1 MRLLL
6 PIVVSGLLIAAGMGC
21 HRAQPPL
28 PAPRVLRSP
37 QAIDDSGRWRA
48 EEIGAPIGD
57 YPWIAHVTTCDL
69 DQDGLVDV
77 LACDCRNQE
86 IIWFRQATRGH
97 FVPIVIASGIQAPVH
112 VTPVPG
118 GIYGSGHTDL
128 IISAMGEVFPDND
141 RIGTIYILENDGR
154 EHFKVHV
161 IADHIARVTDVQ
173 AGDLAGHGQKD
184 LAVGCFG
191 YDQGEISWMENK
203 GGWKFETHKLLDLS
217 GTINV
222 CIADFCGHHAND
234 IAAVVSQ
241 QWEEIYL
248 FQNDGRGNF
257 TPKILWGSTNQ
268 DYGSSGISACDLNGD
283 GRPDILY
290 TNGDAFGPASIAG
303 PRPWHGLQWLENRG
317 DGHFTY
323 HRIADLPGAYSPVGV
338 DLAGT
343 GAMGVLVVS
352 AFSNGISREPTN
364 PSVVWY
370 QNDGHQHF
378 TPHILAYSPKDQIT
392 AAVGDLDGTGKPV
405 IVTGGFYA
413 FPPYDHM
420 GRVTIWRPRL
430 REASPEQSSAADVAT
445 EGGGARLPAE
455 LEDRISRLESERSRG
470 EGGIAVVAELSRL
483 YHANGL
489 YAEAGMCYD
498 RLMREDARNPRWF
511 YRDAM
516 IISGFGRLED
526 ALPLF
531 RRTVKLAPTYVPA
544 WIRIGDAELKL
555 NHASDAATAYDRA
568 VTLDPGNAYALV
580 GLARLDMDAGRW
592 ESARAKL
599 EACVVRSQGRVG
611 YDLLPVVFEKLG
623 QQEAANRILAP
634 YKAAGLYQDMN
645 DPWLAELTEDCYDA
659 YRVSLASGETFY
671 RGDVGGAIRLAQRA
685 LALAPNDALVHYQL
699 GFYFRE
705 AKRYDEAIAELRR
718 SAELRPELGDSWQN
732 WAAILRQQGDLAGA
746 TTVLETGLRHA
757 VSAAGLHL
765 EYGRLLVQE
774 DRLPEAIAQFEA
786 SVRLRPPEDAA
797 PYVELGEACLKLGR
811 TEDGIRWMAAGL
823 QVEPDHPAIL
833 ATIALYEIKTGDP
846 ASAKDWLNRA
856 RAQPRIGADHIQ
868 ALENAYTERFG
879 TLP

>member
-1 MRLLL
+1 MHRFRLAFL
-6 PIVVSGLLIAAGMGC
+6 AALMIGVAAGC
-21 HRAQPPL
+21 HRAGPPA
-28 PAPRVLRSP
+28 APRIAPTP
-37 QAIDDSGRWRA
+37 QAVDDTGRWRA

-77 LACDCRNQE
+77 LACDCRNQQ
-86 IIWFRQATRGH
+86 IVWFRQVSRGR
-97 FVPIVIASGIQAPVH
+97 FVPIVIASGIAAPVH

-141 RIGTIYILENDGR
+141 RIGSIYILENDGR
-154 EHFKVHV
+154 QHFTVHV

-191 YDQGEISWMENK
+191 YDQGEIFWLENK
-203 GGWKFETHKLLDLS
+203 GNWQFETHKLLDLS

-290 TNGDAFGPASIAG
+290 TNGDGFGPATVAG

-338 DLAGT
+338 DLDGS
-343 GAMGVLVVS
+343 GAMGILVVS
-352 AFSNGISREPTN
+352 AFSNGISHDLQN

-370 QNDGHQHF
+370 KNDGQMHF
-378 TPHILAYSPKDQIT
+378 TPHILAYAPKDQIT
-392 AAVGDLDGTGKPV
+392 AAVGDLDGTGRPV
-405 IVTGGFYA
+405 VVTGGFYA
-413 FPPYDHM
+413 FPPYEHM
-420 GRVTIWRPRL
+420 GRVTIWRPR
-430 REASPEQSSAADVAT
+430 AA
-445 EGGGARLPAE
+445 
-455 LEDRISRLESERSRG
+455 G
-470 EGGIAVVAELSRL
+470 EGGESGNVAASAENPELAARIARLEAAQASGTGGAAAVAELSRL

-498 RLMREDARNPRWF
+498 RLMREDSKNPRWF

-516 IISGFGRLED
+516 IVSGYGRLDD

-531 RRTVKLAPTYVPA
+531 REAVKLAPDYAPA

-555 NHASDAATAYDRA
+555 NRPEDAATAYNRA
-568 VTLDPGNAYALV
+568 LALEPNNAYALL

-592 ESARAKL
+592 EAARAKL
-599 EACVVRSQGRVG
+599 ETCISQSHWVVG
-611 YDLLPVVFEKLG
+611 YDLLPTVYEKLG
-623 QQEAANRILAP
+623 RTGDADRIRGRA
-634 YKAAGLYQDMN
+634 KAAGTYQDMY
-645 DPWLAELTEDCYDA
+645 DPWLAELLTDCYDS
-659 YRVSLASGETFY
+659 YRVSLASGETLY
-671 RGDVGGAIRLAQRA
+671 RGDSEGAIRLARRA
-685 LALAPNDALVHYQL
+685 VALAPNDPLVHYQL
-699 GFYFRE
+699 GDYLRD
-705 AKRYDEAIAELRR
+705 AKRTDEAIGELRR
-718 SAELRPELGDSWQN
+718 AAELRPDLGDAWQD
-732 WAAILRQQGDLAGA
+732 WAGILRQEGDTDGA
-746 TTVLETGLRHA
+746 TRVIETGLRHA
-757 VSAAGLHL
+757 ASAPGLHL
-765 EYGRLLVQE
+765 EYGRLLEQE
-774 DRLPEAIAQFEA
+774 GRLSEAVAQFEA
-786 SVRLRPPEDAA
+786 SIRLRPPEDAS
-797 PYVELGEACLKLGR
+797 PYVELGQACLKLGR

-823 QVEPDHPAIL
+823 QVEPDHPTIL
-833 ATIALYEIKTGDP
+833 ATLALYEIKTGDE
-846 ASAKDWLNRA
+846 ATAREWLDRA
-856 RAQPRIGADHIQ
+856 RSQPRIGASHLQ
-868 ALENAYTERFG
+868 ALENAFAERFG
-879 TLP
+879 SLP